1 MERQGQIL
9 NAKSNLLGIAL
20 IIIAALNV
28 TRLSLRT
35 LADEVAWGAAVA
47 LMLSCLLSYLA
58 IRRRTEHADMPT
70 RYGRWADR
78 SFVVGLILLF
88 VAVLVL
94 ASASY

>member
-1 MERQGQIL
+1 
-9 NAKSNLLGIAL
+9 
-20 IIIAALNV
+20 
-28 TRLSLRT
+28 
-35 LADEVAWGAAVA
+35 
-47 LMLSCLLSYLA
+47 MLSCLLSYLA